1 MGEEINES
9 LKGWVEGLFIK
20 RLAHELMAECIR
32 SILFLASW
40 LGVVGSAYLVLRAY
54 SS

>member
-1 MGEEINES
+1 MGGEINES
-9 LKGWVEGLFIK
+9 LKGWVEGRFIK

-32 SILFLASW
+32 SILFLVSW
-40 LGVVGSAYLVLRAY
+40 LGVVGSAYLALRAY